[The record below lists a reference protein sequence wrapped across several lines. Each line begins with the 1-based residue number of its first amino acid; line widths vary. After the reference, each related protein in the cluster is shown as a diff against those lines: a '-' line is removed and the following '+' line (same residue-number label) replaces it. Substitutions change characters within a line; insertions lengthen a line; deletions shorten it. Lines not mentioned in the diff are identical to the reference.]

1 MIVGLW
7 ILHKGILLFKKG
19 DTNYRSDDR
28 GILPSKKGNS
38 DRYDECLSGILQA
51 LWDVCKKGMKETL
64 SQFTTNKHLYHVHK
78 RGVILVVGRFDT
90 YTSLKE
96 IQYQLSSIAKQ
107 FLKLYPKK
115 VIIESSHKTSI
126 FSSFGKHIKTKR
138 DLLGDKIDSLWRV
151 KSEYLECY

>member
-1 MIVGLW
+1 MLKV
-7 ILHKGILLFKKG
+7 LHNLITHDLIINGSLIWYMNEKIEWEL
-19 DTNYRSDDR
+19 DS
-28 GILPSKKGNS
+28 P
-38 DRYDECLSGILQA
+38 
-51 LWDVCKKGMKETL
+51 
-64 SQFTTNKHLYHVHK
+64 
-78 RGVILVVGRFDT
+78 ILVAGRFDT

-115 VIIESSHKTSI
+115 VIIENGHKTSM

-151 KSEYLECY
+151 KFEYLECY